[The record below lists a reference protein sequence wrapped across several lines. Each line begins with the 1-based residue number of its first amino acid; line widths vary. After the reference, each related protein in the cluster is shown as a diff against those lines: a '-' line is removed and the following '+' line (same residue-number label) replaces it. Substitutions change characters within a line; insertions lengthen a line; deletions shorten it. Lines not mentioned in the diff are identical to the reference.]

1 MKKFRK
7 LAAAFLA
14 VLMLVGVLPISASAD
29 GDKLIALTF
38 DDGPSSSNTA
48 RLLDGLKARAR
59 TAHSSS
65 SAKWPSAAPAL
76 SSAPGRRVTR

>member
-14 VLMLVGVLPISASAD
+14 VLMLVGALPISASAD

-38 DDGPSSSNTA
+38 DDGPTDSTTPHILDILKSENVKVFK
-48 RLLDGLKARAR
+48 LLIEK
-59 TAHSSS
+59 
-65 SAKWPSAAPAL
+65 
-76 SSAPGRRVTR
+76 RRKI